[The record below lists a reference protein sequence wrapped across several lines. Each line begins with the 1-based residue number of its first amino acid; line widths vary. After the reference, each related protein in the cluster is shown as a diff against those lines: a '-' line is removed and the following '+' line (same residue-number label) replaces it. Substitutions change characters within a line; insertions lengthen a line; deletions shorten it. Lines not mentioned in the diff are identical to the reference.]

1 MLLYKV
7 LRQFRFVAHA
17 TLQSTKT
24 IKVCSSCCFTK
35 VLRQLRFVA
44 HVALQSTKT
53 IKVCSSCYFTKY

>member
-7 LRQFRFVAHA
+7 LRQLRFVAHVA
-17 TLQSTKT
+17 LQSTK
-24 IKVCSSCCFTK
+24 
-35 VLRQLRFVA
+35 QLRFVA

>member
-7 LRQFRFVAHA
+7 LRQLRFVAHA

-24 IKVCSSCCFTK
+24 IKVCSSCTKLYK

-44 HVALQSTKT
+44 HATLQS
-53 IKVCSSCYFTKY
+53 FTKY